1 MSNASTKTY
10 SESHSLT
17 RKIGVYS
24 QATIDYKRLLAL
36 ALTGRYDGSSVLA
49 KGNNWYP
56 YGSAALSFV
65 WSELLPSTGNSLI
78 NFGKLRVSYATVGN
92 DNVGAYSLNTPFGL
106 ANVSGVQFPYNGQ
119 NGFLLGETLGNA
131 NLENELAEEFEIGL
145 ESRLLQNRVS
155 LEISWFN
162 KKVENGIIPGV
173 SIAPS
178 SGFTGTT
185 VNSAELRT
193 KGLEVLVNGSPVK
206 TSKFT
211 WDVTFTF
218 TKLNNKV
225 LSIYQDQEQLTNGFT
240 LIKVGQPYG
249 SLFGSTYKRDS
260 KTGELLIDN
269 NGLPII
275 GPVAVTGN
283 ISPDWLAGITNSFR
297 YKQLFLSFFFD
308 MKKGGDLQNNV
319 DSYGLFYGMPKISE
333 DRQPRVVPGIV
344 ESTGQPNAKTVTG
357 VDYWRRVSGI
367 YEATT
372 QDATFIKLRN
382 VNLSY
387 DFGSGIVSRTP
398 FKSIN
403 LGVTGRNL
411 WIHKP
416 HFTGSDPEVSSFG
429 SNNGSQGMYSF
440 STPTNRSVSVNL
452 KFTF

>member
-1 MSNASTKTY
+1 
-10 SESHSLT
+10 
-17 RKIGVYS
+17 
-24 QATIDYKRLLAL
+24 
-36 ALTGRYDGSSVLA
+36 
-49 KGNNWYP
+49 
-56 YGSAALSFV
+56 
-65 WSELLPSTGNSLI
+65 
-78 NFGKLRVSYATVGN
+78 
-92 DNVGAYSLNTPFGL
+92 
-106 ANVSGVQFPYNGQ
+106 
-119 NGFLLGETLGNA
+119 
-131 NLENELAEEFEIGL
+131 
-145 ESRLLQNRVS
+145 
-155 LEISWFN
+155 
-162 KKVENGIIPGV
+162 
-173 SIAPS
+173 
-178 SGFTGTT
+178 
-185 VNSAELRT
+185 
-193 KGLEVLVNGSPVK
+193 LEVLINGSPIK
-206 TSKFT
+206 TNKFT

-218 TKLNNKV
+218 TKLDNKV
-225 LSIYQDQEQLTNGFT
+225 LYIYEDQEQLTNGFT
-240 LIKVGQPYG
+240 LIKVGEPYG

-260 KTGELLIDN
+260 KTGALLIDD

-275 GPVAVTGN
+275 GPVGVTGN
-283 ISPDWLAGITNSFR
+283 ISPDWLAGITNSLR
-297 YKQLFLSFFFD
+297 YKNLFLSFFFD

-344 ESTGQPNAKTVTG
+344 ESTGQPNAKTVAG

-387 DFGSGIVSRTP
+387 EFGSGIISKTP